1 MGRIAQQEQK
11 DLFILFG
18 LGNPGREYAF
28 TRHNIGFLVIDCL
41 AKRWGINIYKYKF
54 QSLTS
59 EFKGCGFRAM
69 LVKPQTYMNNS
80 GNAVRAFVKTYK
92 PPLSQVMVIFDD
104 LDLPFGTLRI
114 RASGGSSGHKG
125 MKSIIERLGSEDF
138 PRMRVG
144 IGRPEGKMDTVD
156 FILEEFKPPHNEKL
170 GIILNHC
177 ADALECFI
185 RDGIEKAMTNYN
197 SNILD
202 VRS

>member
-11 DLFILFG
+11 DLFILIG

-41 AKRWGINIYKYKF
+41 AKRWGINIHKYKF

-59 EFKGCGFRAM
+59 EFQGCGFRAM

-80 GNAVRAFVKTYK
+80 GNAVRAFVKNYK

-104 LDLPFGTLRI
+104 LDLPFGMLRI
-114 RASGGSSGHKG
+114 RKSGGSSGHKG

-144 IGRPEGKMDTVD
+144 IGRPEEKMDTVD
-156 FILEEFKPPHNEKL
+156 FILEEFKPPHDEKL
-170 GIILNHC
+170 SIILNHC